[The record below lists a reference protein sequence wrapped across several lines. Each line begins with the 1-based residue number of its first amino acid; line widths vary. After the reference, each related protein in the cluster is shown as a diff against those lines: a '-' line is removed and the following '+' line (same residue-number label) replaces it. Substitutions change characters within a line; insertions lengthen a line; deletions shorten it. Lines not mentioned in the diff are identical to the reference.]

1 MLKELLAIFRQDSKL
16 DAAFARSYEM
26 LDINKDMFL
35 KARRTLRETNT
46 VELDTSV
53 YEQDKKINQF
63 EREVRRELLQYLSVT
78 GVGNLPSA
86 LRLIGIIVDLELIG
100 DYAKNIVE
108 LAESHKAKLNAGEA
122 EEDLRKIESA
132 VENTFD
138 RTRYVLENSDA
149 EAAEALIREYIWVNP
164 LCDKIALGYI
174 KEENET
180 LTRRSTAALVL
191 YFRFL
196 KRIHSHLRN
205 IVTAVYR
212 PFHKIGFIPSKD
224 KIPRA

>member
-1 MLKELLAIFRQDSKL
+1 MLKELLAIFSKDSKL

-35 KARRTLRETNT
+35 KARKTLRETNT
-46 VELDTSV
+46 VDLDTSV
-53 YEQDKKINQF
+53 YKQDKKINQF
-63 EREVRRELLQYLSVT
+63 EREVRREVLQYLSVA
-78 GVGNLPSA
+78 GVGNLASA
-86 LRLIGIIVDLELIG
+86 LRLIGIIIDLERIG
-100 DYAKNIVE
+100 DYSKNIVE

-132 VENTFD
+132 IENAFD
-138 RTRYVLENSDA
+138 RTRHVLENSDA
-149 EAAEALIREYIWVNP
+149 EAAEGLIKEYIWVNP

-174 KEENET
+174 KEENES
-180 LTRRSTAALVL
+180 LTRRSTAALAL
-191 YFRFL
+191 YFRYL

-224 KIPRA
+224 KIPRG